1 MDWVVTLFNK
11 LIEFLYKLILSLVDM
26 LKDMVF
32 WIVEQF
38 MSAVS
43 SGLSWAVSAFQ
54 PVDVSQYLQSI
65 PPNVAWVM
73 GAVGLPQCLSLIIS
87 AIALRMVLQLIP
99 FTRLGS

>member
-1 MDWVVTLFNK
+1 MDWIVTLFNK

-38 MSAVS
+38 MSAVN
-43 SGLSWAVSAFQ
+43 SGLSWAVNAFQ
-54 PVDVSQYLQSI
+54 PVDIGQYLQSI

-87 AIALRMVLQLIP
+87 AIALRMILQLIP

>member
-1 MDWVVTLFNK
+1 MDWIVTLFNK
-11 LIEFLYKLILSLVDM
+11 LIEFMYQLLLSLITM
-26 LKDMVF
+26 LKDMVY
-32 WIVEQF
+32 WVVEQF
-38 MSAVS
+38 MEVVNSALSSAVA
-43 SGLSWAVSAFQ
+43 LFQ

-87 AIALRMVLQLIP
+87 AIALRMILQLIP